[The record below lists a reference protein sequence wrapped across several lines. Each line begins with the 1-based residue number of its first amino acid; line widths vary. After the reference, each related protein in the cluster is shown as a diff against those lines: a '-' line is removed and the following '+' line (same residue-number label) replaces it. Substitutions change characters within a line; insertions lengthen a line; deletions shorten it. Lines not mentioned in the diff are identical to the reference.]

1 MKGLKMKAQIQSVE
15 YVTVL
20 FAVKSTELIMSK
32 DKVTPTSAQGS
43 LKKKK
48 KKRSSEDVY
57 RDTFFPEGGGNI
69 CLIQISKS
77 VACQLILIN

>member
-1 MKGLKMKAQIQSVE
+1 MLMKGLKMKAQIQSVE

-32 DKVTPTSAQGS
+32 DTVTPTSAQGS

-48 KKRSSEDVY
+48 KEVQKMYIETHSFQKVVEI
-57 RDTFFPEGGGNI
+57 F
-69 CLIQISKS
+69 
-77 VACQLILIN
+77 A

>member
-32 DKVTPTSAQGS
+32 DTVTPTSAQGS
-43 LKKKK
+43 LKKK